1 MSYLERVPL
10 FLLSSSICCLISS
23 KIMKHVPNYL
33 FVFIQCLSEQ
43 ELIYF
48 QIILGT
54 GTIYHAQ
61 TTPKVYWKIGLSV
74 ELHVQKDTFGE
85 ARVEKVNGHFNYFQ
99 TINYSFIDIPKNTY
113 YGKKVFKDQKKKKNC
128 FHCDSNNLEF
138 HRYSHPGFVLLKQSL
153 CID

>member
-61 TTPKVYWKIGLSV
+61 TTPKVYWRIGLSV
-74 ELHVQKDTFGE
+74 ELHVQKDIFGE
-85 ARVEKVNGHFNYFQ
+85 ARLEKVNEHFWLFSNDK
-99 TINYSFIDIPKNTY
+99 YSFIDIPKSTY
-113 YGKKVFKDQKKKKNC
+113 SRTKVCKDQNKKKRNEIV
-128 FHCDSNNLEF
+128 FI
-138 HRYSHPGFVLLKQSL
+138 VIQT
-153 CID
+153 I